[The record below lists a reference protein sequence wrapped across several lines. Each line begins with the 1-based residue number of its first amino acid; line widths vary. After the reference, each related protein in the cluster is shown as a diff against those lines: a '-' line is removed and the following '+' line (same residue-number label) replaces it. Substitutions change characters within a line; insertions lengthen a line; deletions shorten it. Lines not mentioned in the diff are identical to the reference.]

1 MIFLYLTITSIQRLI
16 QAGEEVEQA
25 EKEVQQAEKEYTQAR
40 KEFDNTVKYGCPNPI
55 VSAGGV
61 IC

>member
-1 MIFLYLTITSIQRLI
+1 M
-16 QAGEEVEQA
+16 QAQKEVEQA
-25 EKEVQQAEKEYTQAR
+25 QKEYTQAR
-40 KEFDNTVKYGCPNPI
+40 KGFDNTVKNGCPSPI

>member
-1 MIFLYLTITSIQRLI
+1 M
-16 QAGEEVEQA
+16 QAQKEVEQA
-25 EKEVQQAEKEYTQAR
+25 QKEVEQADKEYIQAR

-55 VSAGGV
+55 VSAGGA

>member
-1 MIFLYLTITSIQRLI
+1 VLAVIFLYLTITSIQRLI
-16 QAGEEVEQA
+16 EAGEEVEQA
-25 EKEVQQAEKEYTQAR
+25 EKELEQAKKEY
-40 KEFDNTVKYGCPNPI
+40 DNTRKNGCPNPI